1 MAIYKKKI
9 IYLNVISTIVAS
21 IYKLAVIVKRR
32 HRNKKQITK
41 QEMPFTFSHPA
52 IILPLTYL
60 PRKWF
65 SLTGLVIGSLTPDF
79 EYFLRMRI
87 KSNYSHTIDGLFW
100 FDLPLGLLLAFIFH
114 NIVRDSL
121 FNNLLPFLKS
131 RFSTFKQFDW
141 NRHFKQNWIVVTISI
156 IIGAAS
162 HIFWDSFTHDHGYFV
177 QTIPALQNS
186 VDFLGRQIPILKILQ
201 HSSTLLGGLVIAFA
215 TYKLPTNKTE
225 KENINLK
232 YWTIL
237 AGLTL
242 TIIAVRLLSGLDPK
256 QYGNV
261 IVTGISAGLISLTI
275 TPWLARTR

>member
-1 MAIYKKKI
+1 
-9 IYLNVISTIVAS
+9 
-21 IYKLAVIVKRR
+21 
-32 HRNKKQITK
+32 
-41 QEMPFTFSHPA
+41 MPFTFSHPA

-65 SLTGLVIGSLTPDF
+65 SLTGLIIGSLTPDF

-114 NIVRDSL
+114 NIIRDSL
-121 FNNLLPFLKS
+121 FNNLPSFLKS
-131 RFSTFKQFDW
+131 KLSTFKQFDW
-141 NRHFKQNWIVVTISI
+141 NRHFKQNWIVITISI
-156 IIGAAS
+156 IIGATS
-162 HIFWDSFTHDHGYFV
+162 HIFWDSFTHDNGYFV

-186 VDFLGRQIPILKILQ
+186 VNFLGRQIPILKILQ

-215 TYKLPTNKTE
+215 VYKLPTNKTE

-242 TIIAVRLLSGLDPK
+242 TIIAVRLLSGLDTK

-261 IVTGISAGLISLTI
+261 IVTGISAVLISLTI
-275 TPWLARTR
+275 TPWLTRGQNKTTNG